1 MQPPFLAEREGF
13 EPPEPFSSTVFKTAV
28 IDHSTTSPIPFGIAN
43 VNNIFNIAIKYFL
56 NVVLFHFY
64 SLYVQYRS
72 IKYGGMLFVPLPVCS
87 KQHAVMNMRDG
98 KIDEQIVELAPSL
111 KRYAY
116 SLTSDIDD
124 AEDLFQET
132 CCRALSNLDKFD
144 LSTNLKAWLF
154 TIMKNTFI
162 NDYRKRMRRQTLFSK
177 DVQEYVLNSRP
188 AECGPESDFGYG
200 EIVGHINS
208 LEPEFRIPFQM
219 HEDGYKYQE
228 IAEELGLKLGT
239 VKSRIHFSKQ
249 KLIDR
254 LQD

>member
-1 MQPPFLAEREGF
+1 
-13 EPPEPFSSTVFKTAV
+13 
-28 IDHSTTSPIPFGIAN
+28 
-43 VNNIFNIAIKYFL
+43 
-56 NVVLFHFY
+56 
-64 SLYVQYRS
+64 
-72 IKYGGMLFVPLPVCS
+72 MLFVLLFVCCKS
-87 KQHAVMNMRDG
+87 YEAMNMRDG
-98 KIDEQIVELAPSL
+98 KIDEQMVELAPSL

-116 SLTSDIDD
+116 SLASDADD

-162 NDYRKRMRRQTLFSK
+162 NDYRKRVRRKVLFGEQ
-177 DVQEYVLNSRP
+177 VQEYLMNNKP
-188 AECGPESDFGYG
+188 AEYGPESDFGYG
-200 EIVGHINS
+200 EIVRQINS

-239 VKSRIHFSKQ
+239 VKSRIHFSRQ
-249 KLIDR
+249 KLMDR

>member
-1 MQPPFLAEREGF
+1 MRWHAF
-13 EPPEPFSSTVFKTAV
+13 
-28 IDHSTTSPIPFGIAN
+28 
-43 VNNIFNIAIKYFL
+43 
-56 NVVLFHFY
+56 
-64 SLYVQYRS
+64 RS
-72 IKYGGMLFVPLPVCS
+72 VACS
-87 KQHAVMNMRDG
+87 KQHAAMNMRDG

-116 SLTSDIDD
+116 SLTSDADD
-124 AEDLFQET
+124 AEDLLQET

-188 AECGPESDFGYG
+188 AERGPESDLGYG